1 MPDPRLGSILALAF
15 LLPVTLSAR
24 DVSAEQLSAEQWRED
39 LRFVVDS
46 VREIH
51 PKPFLRTTE
60 AAFSAEVADLVAAIP
75 DLDDDQIVI
84 RLMRLVAGIGD
95 GHTALV
101 PAGPQPIR
109 HAYPLR
115 LHRFHDGVY
124 VVYIGADLAHL
135 AGGRVLR
142 IGDVTIEDAV
152 ARVEAVTSGDSELGK
167 RWPASLLFTMPHVLY
182 ALGITSSPLEMSL
195 TVVTPDGLST
205 ETTLAAVEPEE
216 PFQSWYLRMFGGLFE
231 PPPGVGCVD
240 AFGGGRGDL
249 PPHLAGL
256 LPRARVMWF
265 EHLKRQQTLYVQL
278 NVIDDTPEETF
289 AEFNDRLWEYFDTHA
304 PAIDRLVFDLRFNRG
319 GNGYLL
325 LPLTH
330 ELIRHEEVNRR
341 GRLFALVGNAT
352 FSAAVNLLGQMIR
365 HTEVTVVGEPT
376 GGPLNWCS
384 DIEFRLL
391 PHSGLPLIVSTLCWQ
406 GGHPSDT
413 RGAHP
418 PDFPVLTSGADFM
431 AGRDPVLQA
440 VLEDRVRLLADVL
453 RGEGAEAF
461 RRESRRQA
469 RSFAS
474 LGWWTPF
481 TEDELNALGYEML
494 EAGRVDDAIAAFELN
509 TERHPDSSNAL
520 DSLAE
525 GYYRKGDLDS
535 ATQLYRASLGL
546 DPGNEDATRM
556 LEKIRGEGVL
566 APAS

>member
-24 DVSAEQLSAEQWRED
+24 DVSAEQLSPEQWRED

-304 PAIDRLVFDLRFNRG
+304 PAI
-319 GNGYLL
+319 
-325 LPLTH
+325 
-330 ELIRHEEVNRR
+330 
-341 GRLFALVGNAT
+341 
-352 FSAAVNLLGQMIR
+352 
-365 HTEVTVVGEPT
+365 
-376 GGPLNWCS
+376 
-384 DIEFRLL
+384 
-391 PHSGLPLIVSTLCWQ
+391 
-406 GGHPSDT
+406 
-413 RGAHP
+413 
-418 PDFPVLTSGADFM
+418 
-431 AGRDPVLQA
+431 
-440 VLEDRVRLLADVL
+440 
-453 RGEGAEAF
+453 
-461 RRESRRQA
+461 
-469 RSFAS
+469 
-474 LGWWTPF
+474 
-481 TEDELNALGYEML
+481 EDELNALGYEML

-556 LEKIRGEGVL
+556 LEKIRGEGGL